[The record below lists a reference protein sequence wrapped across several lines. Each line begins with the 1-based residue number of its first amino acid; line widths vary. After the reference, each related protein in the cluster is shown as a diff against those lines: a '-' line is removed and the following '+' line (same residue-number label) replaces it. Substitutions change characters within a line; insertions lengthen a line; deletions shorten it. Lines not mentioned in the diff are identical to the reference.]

1 MGDVAPGAA
10 GNVVVLRLFQSA
22 VDPADVEELRSLF
35 LDDVKSAFEAVSGC
49 LGIELIMNTDKNAGG
64 LVEGA
69 ALSRWTTREAMAEG
83 VESRAVA
90 EAQVRIFQ
98 LLRQEP
104 VVRVFEV
111 IA

>member
-1 MGDVAPGAA
+1 MAASSAGGA
-10 GNVVVLRLFQSA
+10 GVQVLRLFQSA
-22 VDPADVEELRSLF
+22 VDPADVDELRKLF
-35 LDDVKSAFEAVSGC
+35 LDDVKSAFESVAGC
-49 LGIELIMNTDKNAGG
+49 VGIELIMSTDKNAGG

-69 ALSRWTTREAMAEG
+69 ALSRWTTREAMETG
-83 VESRAVA
+83 VDSRVLA
-90 EAQVRIFQ
+90 EAQVRIFE

>member
-1 MGDVAPGAA
+1 MAA
-10 GNVVVLRLFQSA
+10 SSSDAGVQVLRLFQSA

-35 LDDVKSAFEAVSGC
+35 LDDVKSAFEAVEGC
-49 LGIELIMNTDKNAGG
+49 LGIELIMNTEKNAGG

-69 ALSRWTTREAMAEG
+69 AISRWVTREAMAEG

-111 IA
+111 IG